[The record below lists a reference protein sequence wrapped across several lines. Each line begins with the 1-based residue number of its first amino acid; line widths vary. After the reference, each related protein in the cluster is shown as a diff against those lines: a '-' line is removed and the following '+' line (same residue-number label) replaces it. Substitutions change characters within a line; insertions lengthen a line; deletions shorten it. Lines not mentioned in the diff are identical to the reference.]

1 MKFNRVKLIKSPS
14 DYLFLGVEGVAGGKR
29 ELYRVLE
36 DTLYFSSVMV
46 SCMDVY
52 ICKIPVYLKL
62 ALGGF

>member
-1 MKFNRVKLIKSPS
+1 MKFTRAKLTRSPS
-14 DYLFLGVEGVAGGKR
+14 YYLFLGVEGFRDRR

-36 DTLYFSSVMV
+36 ILCFFLGDG
-46 SCMDVY
+46 CMGID